1 MKPERAIEVLETFM
15 SKSMNS
21 DLIEA
26 INCLIMEY
34 RDKEWHLDLME
45 EDRLYRDD
53 DVYYEDEY

>member
-1 MKPERAIEVLETFM
+1 MKPERAIETLEAFM

-34 RDKEWHLDLME
+34 RDKEREQDLDE
-45 EDRLYRDD
+45 ERRL
-53 DVYYEDEY
+53 YYEDEY